1 MKGRASARSSTRSPR
16 SAWRF
21 RWRTAPSRSMS
32 PSRQGSS
39 CTRCCVAADPIL
51 LVGAGLLGLCL
62 GSFLNVCILRLA
74 KEDKK
79 QRSLFHPPSTCPRC
93 GRRIAWQDNVPV
105 VSWLLLRG
113 RCRSCGQP
121 ISMQYPIIE
130 AVVTILWITAMLAY
144 GPTARFVEAVVL
156 GTILLGIA
164 ITDARHYLIPDE
176 YNWTGL
182 VLGLGLSLTAGVPG
196 FIEGV
201 LGAATGFALLYAV
214 GLVGGWVFKEE
225 AMGGGDIK
233 MMAMVGAFVGWKG
246 VLLTVFVGALLGS
259 LVFVP
264 LSFRRKRLVPFGV
277 FLAVG
282 AGVNFVAGDSIIQW
296 NLRFVTGGG

>member
-1 MKGRASARSSTRSPR
+1 MVCP
-16 SAWRF
+16 
-21 RWRTAPSRSMS
+21 
-32 PSRQGSS
+32 
-39 CTRCCVAADPIL
+39 CV
-51 LVGAGLLGLCL
+51 

-74 KEDKK
+74 KDDKR

-93 GRRIAWQDNVPV
+93 GRRIAWRDNVPV

-130 AVVTILWITAMLAY
+130 AVVAILWIAAMLAY

-156 GTILLGIA
+156 GSILLGIA

-201 LGAATGFALLYAV
+201 LGAATGFALLYA
-214 GLVGGWVFKEE
+214 
-225 AMGGGDIK
+225 
-233 MMAMVGAFVGWKG
+233 
-246 VLLTVFVGALLGS
+246 GALFGS
-259 LVFVP
+259 LVYVP
-264 LSFRRKRLVPFGV
+264 LLVLGKRKRHVPFGV
-277 FLAVG
+277 FLAMG
-282 AGVNFVAGDSIIQW
+282 AAVAFVFGPAIYDW
-296 NLRFVTGGG
+296 YRRFLGAA